1 MIDLNKTKRLW
12 AVEDKYEY
20 TLFSSYIKEHV
31 EQWLQQSPIIQQND
45 EAYLVMEYPDI
56 NSIIPEQVLTVRT
69 FLLP

>member
-20 TLFSSYIKEHV
+20 TLFSSYVKEHV
-31 EQWLQQSPIIQQND
+31 ADWIEQSPIIQQND
-45 EAYLVMEYPDI
+45 EEYLVMEYPDI
-56 NSIIPEQVLTVRT
+56 HSIIPEQVVTVRT

>member
-12 AVEDKYEY
+12 TVEDKYEY

-56 NSIIPEQVLTVRT
+56 NSIIQEQVLTVRT

>member
-31 EQWLQQSPIIQQND
+31 EQWLVQSPIIQQDD
-45 EAYLVMEYPDI
+45 EAYLVMEYSDI
-56 NSIIPEQVLTVRT
+56 NSIIPEQVVTVRT

>member
-45 EAYLVMEYPDI
+45 EAYLVMEYSDI
-56 NSIIPEQVLTVRT
+56 NSIIPEQVVTVRT

>member
-12 AVEDKYEY
+12 TVEDKYEY

>member
-12 AVEDKYEY
+12 TVEDKYEY

-45 EAYLVMEYPDI
+45 EAYLVMEYSDI
-56 NSIIPEQVLTVRT
+56 NSIIPEQVVTVRT